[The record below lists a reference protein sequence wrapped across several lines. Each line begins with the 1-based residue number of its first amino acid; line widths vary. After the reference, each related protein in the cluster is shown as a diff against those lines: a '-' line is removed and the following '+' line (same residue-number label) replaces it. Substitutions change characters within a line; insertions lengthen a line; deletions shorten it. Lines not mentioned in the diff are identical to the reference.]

1 MRTLFIDRCMCF
13 FFLFF
18 LILINDKK
26 INILCNQN
34 ERKEEMR
41 RVIEVSLK
49 TFF

>member
-1 MRTLFIDRCMCF
+1 MFVFFLSSYVFPFSF
-13 FFLFF
+13 FFT
-18 LILINDKK
+18 LIDEKK